1 MTLDGLVSEAGEA
14 LGRARS
20 LFGPAAFGVG
30 FASTPALQGAGE
42 QVGSG
47 VGESAGSWQ
56 GGAGSGYRRRA
67 GGTVRAVDSTIGADA
82 GAGGGVVAG
91 GDHATSGRAGANGV
105 VQDARNGVAAIA
117 PATGTRAGRDELVAH
132 LQTQLARMRARLRA
146 AEAQDLMLAQQIRA
160 AGGGYGGAGMRGGAP
175 ALPGFGGGQAGSAG
189 LGNTPGLSSLTNL
202 ASLYRRRSRRTRGSN
217 EQAPRGTV
225 GTPLGQLTM
234 DSTPDQVAAAIVHEA
249 QRRGYSPAQTIAI
262 LADGL
267 QESGLRPRAVSPN
280 RLWENV
286 FQQDASY
293 PGRGD
298 PNTAISEF
306 FNRLQTHGGPS
317 SPDIWKSIFWLQQR
331 PGESSADAA
340 FAHGRQAY
348 MSEIQSQ
355 VGRATQL
362 YRGIANL

>member
-189 LGNTPGLSSLTNL
+189 LGNTPGLSLPGLSSVFQ
-202 ASLYRRRSRRTRGSN
+202 AAQHGRRHRGSHDPRVR
-217 EQAPRGTV
+217 QAGIGSGGGPAAQQAVKAALTRLGRPYVWGAKGPDAFDCSGLVKWAYAQVGITV
-225 GTPLGQLTM
+225 GDDTHAQIAHGM
-234 DSTPDQVAAAIVHEA
+234 AVAPGDVTTGDAIFPSNEFGSNGPEHVM
-249 QRRGYSPAQTIAI
+249 
-262 LADGL
+262 L
-267 QESGLRPRAVSPN
+267 
-280 RLWENV
+280 
-286 FQQDASY
+286 
-293 PGRGD
+293 
-298 PNTAISEF
+298 AISPTQCIEAS
-306 FNRLQTHGGPS
+306 TSGVPVKISPMPS
-317 SPDIWKSIFWLQQR
+317 GFVAR
-331 PGESSADAA
+331 RYA
-340 FAHGRQAY
+340 
-348 MSEIQSQ
+348 
-355 VGRATQL
+355 
-362 YRGIANL
+362 